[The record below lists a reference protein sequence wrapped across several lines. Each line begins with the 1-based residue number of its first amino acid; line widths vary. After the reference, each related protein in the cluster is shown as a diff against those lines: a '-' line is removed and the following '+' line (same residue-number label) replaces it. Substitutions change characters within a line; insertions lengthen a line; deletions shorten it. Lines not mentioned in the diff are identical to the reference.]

1 MKKMIWLY
9 CGKIG
14 SGKSRYAE
22 RVTKDHPAVVLSV
35 DELTLPLQDLLA
47 GDVHDRVTDAV
58 KAYLLNVARQAAHAG
73 ADVILDWGFWKKA
86 ERVKVRTKLEA
97 DGYPV
102 KLVYFSVSDEQWAA
116 NLKDRNLR
124 ILKDGLSAYPVDEGL
139 KAKCEALFEPPS
151 SDEIDII
158 V

>member
-1 MKKMIWLY
+1 MIWMY

-22 RVTKDHPAVVLSV
+22 RVTKEHPAVVLSV

-47 GDVHDRVTDAV
+47 GEVHDRVTDAV
-58 KAYLLNVARQAAHAG
+58 KAYLFNVDRQAASAG
-73 ADVILDWGFWKKA
+73 ADGILDWGFWKKA
-86 ERVKVRTKLEA
+86 EREKVRSELEA

-102 KLVYFSVSDEQWAA
+102 KLVYFSVSDEKWAA
-116 NLKDRNLR
+116 NLQDRNRR
-124 ILKDGLSAYPVDEGL
+124 IREDGYQAYEVDEGL
-139 KAKCEALFEPPS
+139 RAKCAELFEEPS
-151 SDEIDII
+151 ADEIDII